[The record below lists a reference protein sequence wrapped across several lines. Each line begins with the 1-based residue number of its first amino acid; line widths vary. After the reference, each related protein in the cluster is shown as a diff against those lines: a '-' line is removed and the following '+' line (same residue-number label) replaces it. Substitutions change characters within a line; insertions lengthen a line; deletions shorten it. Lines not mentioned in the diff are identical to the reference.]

1 MRRLLTEPHSC
12 PSRIRQ
18 NISHFLGYPVP
29 STDLRHQGVNSM
41 DILVGLNPSLNP
53 SINCRPIRRLPKCV
67 LNHCLNLRLNSSL
80 KFQVSIESPPRSLRE
95 ISPLLTSGWG
105 MGTERYLLWVL
116 QQDDI
121 RDLQVFPRLKGM
133 RGGI

>member
-53 SINCRPIRRLPKCV
+53 SLNCRPIRRLPKCV
-67 LNHCLNLRLNSSL
+67 LNLVLKLCLNPTL
-80 KFQVSIESPPRSLRE
+80 KLPIELHP
-95 ISPLLTSGWG
+95 
-105 MGTERYLLWVL
+105 
-116 QQDDI
+116 
-121 RDLQVFPRLKGM
+121 
-133 RGGI
+133 